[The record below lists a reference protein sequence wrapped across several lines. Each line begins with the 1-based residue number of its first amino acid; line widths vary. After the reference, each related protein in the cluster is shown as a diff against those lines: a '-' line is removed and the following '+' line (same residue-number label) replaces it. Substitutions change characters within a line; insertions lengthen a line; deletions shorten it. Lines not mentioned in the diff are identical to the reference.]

1 MTRLESNFEDKL
13 AESLLD
19 AAESELSGRRGNI
32 TFQFVERV
40 HNRLRRYGERL
51 DYRVEPI
58 IDSFEVVGNERTD
71 RRVSV
76 RLAWRHEASVYME
89 FGTTSHTIEG
99 DPILRFVWES
109 RHDPPDWVKENYEQA
124 RTSGGQFR
132 SGWVVFLP
140 EVEVAGIEKIRQV
153 RTALRWFRN
162 RAIA

>member
-1 MTRLESNFEDKL
+1 MTRLESDFEDKL

-40 HNRLRRYGERL
+40 HDRLRRYGERL
-51 DYRVEPI
+51 DYHVEPI
-58 IDSFEVVGNERTD
+58 IDSFEVVGTERTD

-76 RLAWRHEASVYME
+76 ILRWNHEASVYLE
-89 FGTTSHTIEG
+89 YGTTAHQIKGNPVLSFI
-99 DPILRFVWES
+99 WEE
-109 RHDPPDWVKENYEQA
+109 RHDPPEWVQREYEPEGDGY
-124 RTSGGQFR
+124 R
-132 SGWVVFLP
+132 VFLP

-162 RAIA
+162 RV